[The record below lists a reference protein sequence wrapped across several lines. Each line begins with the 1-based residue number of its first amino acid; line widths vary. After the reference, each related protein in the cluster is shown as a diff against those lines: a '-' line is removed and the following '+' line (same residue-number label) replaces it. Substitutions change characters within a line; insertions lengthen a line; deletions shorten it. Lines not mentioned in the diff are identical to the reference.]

1 NGDTMR
7 VLLVIFALLAVTEI
21 NQVSAR
27 DDQTS
32 GQNPN
37 TSSVEQQRRILE
49 WMQNTHNSIQQQ
61 LVIEEEFLGHE
72 VKYQVRIDIF
82 GNVVDVKLLKSS
94 GNGGLEKSAKVA
106 ILRSQPLNLSQLN
119 EHDFARAQVF
129 NVVIAPK

>member
-1 NGDTMR
+1 MR

-32 GQNPN
+32 SQNPN

>member
-1 NGDTMR
+1 MR

-21 NQVSAR
+21 NPVSAR
-27 DDQTS
+27 DEQTS

-94 GNGGLEKSAKVA
+94 GNGGLEKYAKVA
-106 ILRSQPLNLSQLN
+106 ILRSQPLDLSQLN

>member
-1 NGDTMR
+1 
-7 VLLVIFALLAVTEI
+7 
-21 NQVSAR
+21 
-27 DDQTS
+27 
-32 GQNPN
+32 
-37 TSSVEQQRRILE
+37 
-49 WMQNTHNSIQQQ
+49 MQNTHNSIQQQ

>member
-1 NGDTMR
+1 MR

-94 GNGGLEKSAKVA
+94 GNGGLEKYAKVA

>member
-1 NGDTMR
+1 MR

>member
-1 NGDTMR
+1 MR

-129 NVVIAPK
+129 NVVIAPN